1 MILTNT
7 DQTPEVMYFETL
19 PKLTLKL
26 IEQIE
31 EFPRAKYGVVLDG
44 QNLLLQFDKEAGHF
58 FYDHEDTEAMGKQ
71 TDEHNEVLQGMKAEF
86 EKQIKAVEEEREIN
100 KSEAVEENWEPN
112 ATRLVELEQNYMP
125 KLAEMKKQFE
135 QDCRDF
141 IEGKWDIFIIRKRL
155 EIYTAKG
162 SLADLISDLI
172 SKTGL

>member
-1 MILTNT
+1 
-7 DQTPEVMYFETL
+7 
-19 PKLTLKL
+19 
-26 IEQIE
+26 
-31 EFPRAKYGVVLDG
+31 
-44 QNLLLQFDKEAGHF
+44 
-58 FYDHEDTEAMGKQ
+58 MGKQ

-86 EKQIKAVEEEREIN
+86 EKQIKVVQDERDLN
-100 KSEAVEENWEPN
+100 KSEAIAENWEPD
-112 ATRLVELEQNYMP
+112 AVRLVELENVYMP